1 VSTRTIRRG
10 YSLNLM
16 SLPSVTCEKAP
27 ETYSVILLA
36 EDNPGDVLLVQ
47 KALWKYHVL
56 HQLHVVHDGAE
67 ALAWVSHIGEPG
79 GTPQPDLLLLDL
91 NLPKVDGRQILSEF
105 RKHPGCSESPVIA
118 VTSSDAPRD
127 RARMD
132 ELGVARYFRK
142 PMEYDAFL
150 QLGAV
155 VRDVVA
161 EAAATSSGTHR
172 PRESNPPARA

>member
-1 VSTRTIRRG
+1 M
-10 YSLNLM
+10 LNLM
-16 SLPSVTCEKAP
+16 NLPSITDAQP
-27 ETYSVILLA
+27 LETYSVILLA

-47 KALWKYHVL
+47 KALQVHHIL
-56 HQLHVVHDGAE
+56 HRLYVVHDGA
-67 ALAWVSHIGEPG
+67 LAWVAHIGEPG

-127 RARMD
+127 RERMA

-142 PMEYDAFL
+142 PMEFDAFL
-150 QLGAV
+150 QLGAL

-161 EAAATSSGTHR
+161 EAAIASDTHR